1 MRPDRS
7 RPGALLAVAAVALA
21 LLVAPQ
27 ARARDYTPGQE
38 RYVEGVR
45 AFDRGDYAAAAGSM
59 RAALAEDGAE
69 GTSRFRH
76 KGLHREGYFPHLY
89 LGLSLEKLGEKEG
102 ARKALLESRRQ
113 GAVAARPSL
122 ARLLAAAL
130 LRLAPPTPEPPTP
143 TATAIPVLPLPAPT
157 LPPPVA
163 SPTPFLPPTPAV
175 PSPGPP
181 TVRGGPTPAPAPA
194 GVEGVRSGIRAFFQ
208 GDYAS
213 AEVLLSPEAPRS
225 PVARLFLSY
234 ALAGRWLLG
243 GGTDE
248 ALALRAHAEHGRAIA
263 EGAAEGSRYVS
274 PSVLQALTPRP

>member
-7 RPGALLAVAAVALA
+7 RPGAFLAVAAIALA
-21 LLVAPQ
+21 LLVAPD

-45 AFDRGDYAAAAGSM
+45 AFDRGDYTAAAGAM
-59 RAALAEDGAE
+59 RVALAEDRSEGAA
-69 GTSRFRH
+69 RFRY
-76 KGLHREGYFPHLY
+76 KGLNREDYFPHFY
-89 LGLSLEKLGEKEG
+89 LGLSLEKLGDGEG
-102 ARKALLESRRQ
+102 AREALLESRRQ
-113 GAVAARPSL
+113 GAVAARPAL

-130 LRLAPPTPEPPTP
+130 VRLAPPTPVPPTP
-143 TATAIPVLPLPAPT
+143 TALPALPLPAPT
-157 LPPPVA
+157 VPPPVA
-163 SPTPFLPPTPAV
+163 SPTPLLPPTPAV

-181 TVRGGPTPAPAPA
+181 TARPVPSPAPAPA

-213 AEVLLSPEAPRS
+213 AEVLLSPEVSRS

-243 GGTDE
+243 GGVDE
-248 ALALRAHAEHGRAIA
+248 ALGRRARAEHGRAIA
-263 EGAAEGSRYVS
+263 EGAVEGSRYVS
-274 PSVLQALTPRP
+274 PSVLRSLAPRP